1 MAKQKSNTLL
11 IRKILLYFFLYCLT
25 SAIILSTF
33 YFSANPDD
41 HFPVLRTVIVLFAS
55 ILLTKYFLYMILSPW
70 HDVMTLLHYKNYNKE
85 NDDFQ
90 PRVSVIIP
98 AWNEEV
104 GILTTV
110 KTLLHSNYKNLEVVV
125 VNDGSTDNSDTLMS
139 DFVRMYNQKPSYQR
153 VVDLAYHYK
162 QNGGKGAALNTGIS
176 LASGDIIVSI
186 DADCMVHKNA
196 IANFVDC
203 FRDPRVMAAVGNVK
217 IGNTNRLIGV
227 IQYLEFLFSF
237 YFKKADSL
245 MNTIYIIG
253 GAAGAFRREVFQK
266 IGNYS
271 TSNITEDI
279 ELSVRIQNAGMK
291 IAYASDAVIYTEG
304 ATELKGLM
312 KQRLRWKRGR
322 FETFD
327 NHRYLFFSIKKHHSK
342 LLTWLVLPLAMFG
355 EIQLFLELFFL
366 IFLYM
371 YSFLVHDFSS
381 FISGVIVVSSM
392 FFVQILFDDKSTKKV
407 SFYVLAPI
415 GWLLFYLPTFIEFNA
430 LVQSLWG
437 YYKKQEITWQ
447 KWQRKGVI
455 DA

>member
-1 MAKQKSNTLL
+1 
-11 IRKILLYFFLYCLT
+11 
-25 SAIILSTF
+25 
-33 YFSANPDD
+33 
-41 HFPVLRTVIVLFAS
+41 
-55 ILLTKYFLYMILSPW
+55 MILSPW